1 MNKSPQWKFSFPI
14 EVRQRCALGLDL
26 LCCTIRE
33 TPKLADKIRF
43 GYGRDFLED
52 LEVEIWQG
60 KGLLDFPARCGLKSL
75 TGIGEVQPFWQ
86 ANLRKFQVCR
96 LVEHKRACF
105 ARIKAAAVAVAD
117 VPVAGIAV
125 ADIETAAVGES
136 GIMASAVIRAFVA
149 VAGI

>member
-1 MNKSPQWKFSFPI
+1 MEIFLSHGSPPTLRS
-14 EVRQRCALGLDL
+14 CLDL
-26 LCCTIRE
+26 LCCTILE
-33 TPKLADKIRF
+33 TSKLADKIRF

-60 KGLLDFPARCGLKSL
+60 KRLLDFPARCGLKSL
-75 TGIGEVQPFWQ
+75 AGIGEVQPFWQ
-86 ANLRKFQVCR
+86 ANLRKFQICR
-96 LVEHKRACF
+96 LVEHKHACF

-117 VPVAGIAV
+117 VPVAGVAI

>member
-1 MNKSPQWKFSFPI
+1 M

>member
-1 MNKSPQWKFSFPI
+1 MRTKSDLDMDVIFSKIWKS
-14 EVRQRCALGLDL
+14 
-26 LCCTIRE
+26 
-33 TPKLADKIRF
+33 KF
-43 GYGRDFLED
+43 GRAR
-52 LEVEIWQG
+52 VCSIS
-60 KGLLDFPARCGLKSL
+60 PARCGLKSL
-75 TGIGEVQPFWQ
+75 AGIGEVQPFWQ